1 MLLWLRLFIPFRHY
15 PIEDKHKSD
24 RQLCTRNIVITFLCF
39 FWIRNRMG
47 GLYLLVYSCLF
58 KQLKIK
64 TLLTY
69 FFFVINLRR
78 DLSITSSQN
87 MQTFPW
93 YHLFWKWTL
102 KTKTKLSFGKKGS
115 ENAEWRLWN
124 LAALILYER
133 ENVVK
138 ANMKSR

>member
-1 MLLWLRLFIPFRHY
+1 
-15 PIEDKHKSD
+15 
-24 RQLCTRNIVITFLCF
+24 
-39 FWIRNRMG
+39 MG

-93 YHLFWKWTL
+93 YHLF
-102 KTKTKLSFGKKGS
+102 
-115 ENAEWRLWN
+115 
-124 LAALILYER
+124 
-133 ENVVK
+133 
-138 ANMKSR
+138 